1 MNLSESLSRY
11 KFLSVLT
18 GRFYNKTIMELI
30 FLIIYL
36 YKKSRLNTSK
46 KPENFQLFLCIIV

>member
-36 YKKSRLNTSK
+36 YKNH
-46 KPENFQLFLCIIV
+46 V